1 MAQLPLYHS
10 TSGKLQ
16 YGANRKSFSFRDKH
30 LLLIILAVFAIIC
43 LGSLYYAPEVMEQVS
58 FDTTY
63 RRFIGLQDETNVI
76 VPDDAVMDDQVSPS
90 KIPLNDKNI
99 GNVVARNEPDDGVP
113 QDAVADSLQNEV
125 VDQNPDEHQEHK
137 EQSET
142 VNIEHNNEENAAQPD
157 NKDYVNIENR
167 NSDPVVTQRR
177 EKVKEV
183 CTCDVYMH
191 IYNVYVTK
199 IATINHVGTKN
210 HRFFLLLP

>member
-16 YGANRKSFSFRDKH
+16 YGANRKSFNFRDKH

-63 RRFIGLQDETNVI
+63 RKFIGLQDTV
-76 VPDDAVMDDQVSPS
+76 VVADDAVMDDQVSPS
-90 KIPLNDKNI
+90 KMPSDDKNI
-99 GNVVARNEPDDGVP
+99 DNIVARNEPDDGFP
-113 QDAVADSLQNEV
+113 QDAANSQQNEV
-125 VDQNPDEHQEHK
+125 VHQNLDEEHQNPDEHK
-137 EQSET
+137 EQREPL
-142 VNIEHNNEENAAQPD
+142 NIEHDNEENVAQPD
-157 NKDYVNIENR
+157 NKDYVNIENK

-183 CTCDVYMH
+183 HTYALCVCVMYILVGMS
-191 IYNVYVTK
+191 
-199 IATINHVGTKN
+199 HVFIL
-210 HRFFLLLP
+210 HL

>member
-16 YGANRKSFSFRDKH
+16 YGGNRRSFSFRDRH

-63 RRFIGLQDETNVI
+63 RKFIGLQDETNVI
-76 VPDDAVMDDQVSPS
+76 VSDNAVMDDQVAPS
-90 KIPLNDKNI
+90 KIPSVNQQKIAADVVHND
-99 GNVVARNEPDDGVP
+99 
-113 QDAVADSLQNEV
+113 
-125 VDQNPDEHQEHK
+125 PDETLKVVNDHHQDTGDLQKDVDVRRNVEEQK
-137 EQSET
+137 EQSEP
-142 VNIEHNNEENAAQPD
+142 VHSEHNKEEIVEHVD
-157 NKDYVNIENR
+157 NKDYVNTENR

-183 CTCDVYMH
+183 CRTYSCVYGQFVM
-191 IYNVYVTK
+191 VK
-199 IATINHVGTKN
+199 
-210 HRFFLLLP
+210 